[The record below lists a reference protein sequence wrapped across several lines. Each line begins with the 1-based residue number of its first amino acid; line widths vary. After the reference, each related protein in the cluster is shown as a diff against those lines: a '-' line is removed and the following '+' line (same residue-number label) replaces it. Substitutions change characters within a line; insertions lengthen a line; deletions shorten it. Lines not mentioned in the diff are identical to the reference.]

1 MGCSCSK
8 TATAGPGKPLPSL
21 LGSSLKLH
29 LPDGDQQTDRRK
41 PGLRERLSS
50 TRSTDLENE
59 SVGSTSSSVNWEMDL
74 LRVSSDLEQKL
85 KDPHFVA
92 KCCDLDGSGD
102 LDMHELGHAAR
113 VFGMKLSPERQRQL
127 LAGAKRASKERFAE
141 VVAEPVLPSER
152 TRPTVP
158 HSLRG
163 MALGQLQ
170 HLEELFIQSGWLAAQ
185 CDAYN
190 TKHADAIRKKEK
202 GFFQQVCN
210 LYSLDAY
217 VVSPMSKPGHCAA
230 REQDRTGSVPP
241 ATDKMSFSSLLNPH
255 GLFVHCFVSHFWGKL
270 FSETVTALRLWAEQ
284 YQRSSGTA
292 SSTTLS
298 TAGTACPKAV
308 VFWIC
313 LFAVNQHD
321 VADEVGDSPMQGP
334 FNAAIAKATGGA
346 VMVLDED
353 INPFKRIWCLFEVSR
368 LKELDQPFELIC
380 EMGSLSRPESLEGAF
395 KANPDAMKRI
405 LQATV
410 ESLWTVS
417 AIKAQASVIKDKVH
431 IWQEIANPGSRK
443 VIRGMY
449 TLLCNMQHSH
459 ELPEESHFWL
469 TDFDRYIQSLLS
481 TSLLLFLLSHQYINS
496 AARCCAHGA
505 CFTREQFQQIYDQ
518 LSPEEQPGWLS
529 QLLNVN
535 ARDQRLETVHFLLR
549 LRADTEMVWQGNTA
563 LMHAANGGQQAVSR
577 LLLEHGANV
586 GAADSGGTTAL
597 MRAALG
603 GHVAVVQL
611 LLEHG
616 ADVKATETDGTTA
629 LMHSALAGHEAVVKL
644 LLENGAQVLKAEED
658 GTTALMGAALGGHA
672 AVAKLL
678 LEHGAD
684 VLAAED
690 DGMTPL
696 MGAALDGHAA
706 VTQLLLEYR
715 ADVTA
720 LTCSGR
726 TALNFAAEGGHEKVV
741 NLLVK
746 HGAALESV
754 DHVNKV
760 MSLGTSSDQDSMEIM
775 ERLKNKYGAKTSKT
789 SKTSTDFSKTSTT
802 ICV

>member
-1 MGCSCSK
+1 
-8 TATAGPGKPLPSL
+8 
-21 LGSSLKLH
+21 
-29 LPDGDQQTDRRK
+29 
-41 PGLRERLSS
+41 
-50 TRSTDLENE
+50 
-59 SVGSTSSSVNWEMDL
+59 
-74 LRVSSDLEQKL
+74 
-85 KDPHFVA
+85 
-92 KCCDLDGSGD
+92 
-102 LDMHELGHAAR
+102 
-113 VFGMKLSPERQRQL
+113 
-127 LAGAKRASKERFAE
+127 
-141 VVAEPVLPSER
+141 
-152 TRPTVP
+152 
-158 HSLRG
+158 
-163 MALGQLQ
+163 
-170 HLEELFIQSGWLAAQ
+170 
-185 CDAYN
+185 
-190 TKHADAIRKKEK
+190 
-202 GFFQQVCN
+202 
-210 LYSLDAY
+210 
-217 VVSPMSKPGHCAA
+217 
-230 REQDRTGSVPP
+230 
-241 ATDKMSFSSLLNPH
+241 
-255 GLFVHCFVSHFWGKL
+255 
-270 FSETVTALRLWAEQ
+270 
-284 YQRSSGTA
+284 
-292 SSTTLS
+292 
-298 TAGTACPKAV
+298 
-308 VFWIC
+308 
-313 LFAVNQHD
+313 
-321 VADEVGDSPMQGP
+321 
-334 FNAAIAKATGGA
+334 
-346 VMVLDED
+346 
-353 INPFKRIWCLFEVSR
+353 
-368 LKELDQPFELIC
+368 
-380 EMGSLSRPESLEGAF
+380 
-395 KANPDAMKRI
+395 
-405 LQATV
+405 
-410 ESLWTVS
+410 
-417 AIKAQASVIKDKVH
+417 
-431 IWQEIANPGSRK
+431 
-443 VIRGMY
+443 MY

-535 ARDQRLETVHFLLR
+535 ARDQRLDTVHFLLH

-563 LMHAANGGQQAVSR
+563 LMHAANGGHQLVSR

-586 GAADSGGTTAL
+586 AAADSGGTTAL

-760 MSLGTSSDQDSMEIM
+760 MSLGTSSDQDGMEIM

-789 SKTSTDFSKTSTT
+789 SKTSTDFAKTSTT

>member
-8 TATAGPGKPLPSL
+8 TTAAPRGKPLPSL

-29 LPDGDQQTDRRK
+29 LSDGEGDQKTDRRK
-41 PGLRERLSS
+41 RGLHERLSS
-50 TRSTDLENE
+50 TRSTDLE
-59 SVGSTSSSVNWEMDL
+59 SGGSTSSSVSWETEL

-92 KCCDLDGSGD
+92 QCCDLDGSGD

-113 VFGMKLSPERQRQL
+113 AFGMKLSPERLRQL
-127 LAGAKRASKERFAE
+127 MAGAKRASKERFAE

-158 HSLRG
+158 QSLRG

-170 HLEELFIQSGWLAAQ
+170 HLEALFIQSGWLAAQ

-190 TKHADAIRKKEK
+190 AKHADAIRKKEK
-202 GFFQQVCN
+202 GFFQRVCN

-241 ATDKMSFSSLLNPH
+241 ATDKMSFSSLLNPN
-255 GLFVHCFVSHFWGKL
+255 GLIVHCFVSHFWGKL
-270 FSETVTALRLWAEQ
+270 FSETVTALRLWAEH
-284 YQRSSGTA
+284 YQRSDAGTA
-292 SSTTLS
+292 STTTLG

-346 VMVLDED
+346 VMVLDQD
-353 INPFKRIWCLFEVSR
+353 INPFKKIWCLFEVSR
-368 LKELDQPFELIC
+368 LKELNQPFELIC
-380 EMGSLSRPESLEGAF
+380 EMGSLSRPGSLEGAF
-395 KANPDAMKRI
+395 KAKPDAMKRI

-417 AIKAQASVIKDKVH
+417 AIKAQASVIEDKVH

-449 TLLCNMQHSH
+449 TLLCNMQHSD

-481 TSLLLFLLSHQYINS
+481 TSLLLFLLSHQYIKS

-505 CFTREQFQQIYDQ
+505 CFTKEQFQQIYDQ

-529 QLLNVN
+529 QLLNAN
-535 ARDQRLETVHFLLR
+535 ARDERLDTVHFLLH

-586 GAADSGGTTAL
+586 AAADSDGTTAL

-603 GHVAVVQL
+603 GHLAVVQL
-611 LLEHG
+611 LLDHG
-616 ADVKATETDGTTA
+616 ADVKATEIDGTTA

-644 LLENGAQVLKAEED
+644 LLKNGASVLRAEED
-658 GTTALMGAALGGHA
+658 GTTALMGAALGGHT

-715 ADVTA
+715 ADVAA
-720 LTCSGR
+720 LTCSGM
-726 TALNFAAEGGHEKVV
+726 TALNFAAESGHDKVV
-741 NLLVK
+741 NLLLN
-746 HGAALESV
+746 HAGDSESV
-754 DHVNKV
+754 DHVSKV
-760 MSLGTSSDQDSMEIM
+760 MPLGTNSDQDGM
-775 ERLKNKYGAKTSKT
+775 ERLKKKYGAKTSKAP
-789 SKTSTDFSKTSTT
+789 KTSTDFTKTSTT

>member
-8 TATAGPGKPLPSL
+8 TATAGPLRGKPLPSL

-29 LPDGDQQTDRRK
+29 LSSFDGDQKTGRGT
-41 PGLRERLSS
+41 PGMHSRLSS

-59 SVGSTSSSVNWEMDL
+59 SGGSTSSSVSWEMEL
-74 LRVSSDLEQKL
+74 LQVSSDLEQKL

-113 VFGMKLSPERQRQL
+113 VFGMKLSAERLQQL
-127 LAGAKRASKERFAE
+127 MAGAKRASKERFAE
-141 VVAEPVLPSER
+141 VVAEPVVPSER

-170 HLEELFIQSGWLAAQ
+170 HLEALFIQSGWLAAQ

-190 TKHADAIRKKEK
+190 AKHADAIRKKEK
-202 GFFQQVCN
+202 GFFHQVCN

-230 REQDRTGSVPP
+230 RDHDRAGSVPP

-255 GLFVHCFVSHFWGKL
+255 GLLVHCFVSHFWGKL

-284 YQRSSGTA
+284 YQRSGA
-292 SSTTLS
+292 QG
-298 TAGTACPKAV
+298 AGTCPKSV

-321 VADEVGDSPMQGP
+321 VAYEVGDSPMQGP
-334 FNAAIAKATGGA
+334 FNAAIAKAKGGA
-346 VMVLDED
+346 VMVLDQD

-395 KANPDAMKRI
+395 KAKPDALKRI

-417 AIKAQASVIKDKVH
+417 AINAQASVIKDKVH

-443 VIRGMY
+443 VIGGMY
-449 TLLCNMQHSH
+449 TLLCNMQHSD
-459 ELPEESHFWL
+459 ELPEESQFWL

-481 TSLLLFLLSHQYINS
+481 TALLHFLLSHQYIKA

-505 CFTREQFQQIYDQ
+505 CFTKEQFQQIYEQ

-535 ARDQRLETVHFLLR
+535 SRDQRLDTVHFLLH
-549 LRADTEMVWQGNTA
+549 LRADTEMVWNGNTA

-577 LLLEHGANV
+577 LLLEHGAKV
-586 GAADSGGTTAL
+586 TAADSGGTTAL

-611 LLEHG
+611 LLDHG
-616 ADVKATETDGTTA
+616 ANVKATEIDGTTA

-644 LLENGAQVLKAEED
+644 LLQNGASVLKAEED
-658 GTTALMGAALGGHA
+658 GTTALMGAALGGHT

-706 VTQLLLEYR
+706 VAQLLLQYR
-715 ADVTA
+715 ADVA
-720 LTCSGR
+720 ARTCSGR
-726 TALNFAAEGGHEKVV
+726 TALNFAAEGGHDKVV
-741 NLLVK
+741 NLLVN
-746 HGAALESV
+746 HGADLESV
-754 DHVNKV
+754 DHVGKV
-760 MSLGTSSDQDSMEIM
+760 MSVETSSDRDGM
-775 ERLKNKYGAKTSKT
+775 ERLKKKYGAKTSKT
-789 SKTSTDFSKTSTT
+789 STDFTKTSTT